1 MASQR
6 IRIIPKR
13 REVDVGRLAEALL
26 VLIDHLSPEDRARFL
41 AEGRRALGEEEGGD
55 RPKGSAA

>member
-1 MASQR
+1 MANQR

-13 REVDVGRLAEALL
+13 QAVDPARLAQALL
-26 VLIDHLSPEDRARFL
+26 DLVDHLSPADQARFL
-41 AEGRRALGEEEGGD
+41 AEGRRILGEIKGGD

>member
-13 REVDVGRLAEALL
+13 REVDVARLAEALL
-26 VLIDHLSPEDRARFL
+26 DLIDQLSPEDRTRFL
-41 AEGRRALGEEEGGD
+41 TEGTRLLDEVKGGD
-55 RPKGSAA
+55 RPKGSAT

>member
-1 MASQR
+1 MAKQR

-13 REVDVGRLAEALL
+13 REVDAARLAEALL
-26 VLIDHLSPEDRARFL
+26 DLVDHLSPEDKARYL
-41 AEGRRALGEEEGGD
+41 VEGKPVLDEIKGGD